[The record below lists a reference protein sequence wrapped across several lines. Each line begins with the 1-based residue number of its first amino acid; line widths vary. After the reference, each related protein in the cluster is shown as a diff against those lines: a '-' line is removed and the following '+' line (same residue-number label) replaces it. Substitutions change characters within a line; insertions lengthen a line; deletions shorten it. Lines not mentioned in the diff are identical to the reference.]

1 MRVRLAPFTVNAAP
15 RKLIIIIIYMFE
27 VSQTPSLHIVVGLG
41 LF

>member
-1 MRVRLAPFTVNAAP
+1 MRVRLSPFTVNAAP
-15 RKLIIIIIYMFE
+15 HKLIIIIYMCE